1 MITNNF
7 SARFNTICWQK
18 NQFDN
23 SIFRYFLFVCC
34 TKNILMSSFLTSKS
48 LHLYFFT
55 VQETKRF
62 FNCTKTYFFVTTVPC
77 FTVPTKNPALFH
89 NCTTTHQN
97 FICTTVQLTNFYPLT
112 FDSRD
117 DLPWTIPLLYF
128 FSINKNCTTPQ
139 PR

>member
-1 MITNNF
+1 MLT
-7 SARFNTICWQK
+7 K

-48 LHLYFFT
+48 LHLYFLLYKKQSDFLT
-55 VQETKRF
+55 VQK
-62 FNCTKTYFFVTTVPC
+62 
-77 FTVPTKNPALFH
+77 PTFLLRLYHASPFQRKNPALFH

>member
-1 MITNNF
+1 MLT
-7 SARFNTICWQK
+7 K

-55 VQETKRF
+55 VQETKRFF